1 MVLSYILISVIIV
14 SCISLIGILTLTLR
28 QKLLQKLVLYLVSF
42 AAGALLGDAFLHLL
56 PETLEQGSV
65 LKIAVYALL
74 GIVVFFAIEKF
85 IQWRHTH
92 HAHVQ
97 EIKEHK
103 HRTFVSM
110 NLIGDAVHNFMDGL
124 IITGSYLVSI
134 PLGIST
140 TIAVMLH
147 EIPQEIGDFAVL
159 IHGGLKIPKALW
171 FNFLSAITAILG
183 AVVAWM
189 LQSYIEDMA
198 LKLSAFAIGAFIY
211 IANADL
217 IPELHKERQS
227 LKKSAKQLIALVSG
241 MLVMALLLLLE

>member
-14 SCISLIGILTLTLR
+14 SCISLLGILTLTLK
-28 QKLLQKLVLYLVSF
+28 QKILQKLILYLVSF

-56 PETLEQGSV
+56 PETLKQGPA
-65 LKIAVYALL
+65 LNIAIYALL

-92 HAHVQ
+92 HAHVR

-103 HRTFVSM
+103 HKTFVYM
-110 NLIGDAVHNFMDGL
+110 NLIGDATHNFMDGL

-140 TIAVMLH
+140 TLAVMLH

-171 FNFLSAITAILG
+171 YNFLSAITAILG
-183 AVVAWM
+183 ALTAWV
-189 LQSYIEDMA
+189 LQNYIDNIA
-198 LKLSAFAIGAFIY
+198 FNISAFAIGAFIY
-211 IANADL
+211 IANSDL

-227 LKKSAKQLIALVSG
+227 LKKATKQLIALVLG
-241 MLVMALLLLLE
+241 MLVMALLLFLE